1 MVTDSQDWESFV
13 EPYFVLRESNLL
25 ICPQGLSTDRYLSH
39 INYRI
44 LQTPANLTDHVRK
57 IHLFQQENLNQRLLV
72 AALADLFFV
81 LKQSG
86 YALRKRLL
94 LTSRELIDSKVFDHL
109 VDKLKSGNLSMSEN
123 WLSGF
128 PTLLVEKPVLEIVR
142 RQDQGSRGTT
152 DDKDNAML
160 LADEYIENSQINLA
174 IETLEEAVLKESGDD
189 KPAELLIQL
198 YRQTA
203 EFDRFRDFLHKLEQ
217 VQDETLPDCWQL
229 ASIEFEQL

>member
-1 MVTDSQDWESFV
+1 MVTDSQDWESSL
-13 EPYFVLRESNLL
+13 EPYFVLRESSLL
-25 ICPQGLSTDRYLSH
+25 ICPQNLSTDRYLNY

-44 LQTPANLTDHVRK
+44 RQTPANLTDHVRK
-57 IHLFQQENLNQRLLV
+57 IYLFQQESLNQRLLV

-94 LTSRELIDSKVFDHL
+94 LASRELIDSTIFSHL
-109 VDKLKSGNLSMSEN
+109 VDKLKSGNLSISEN
-123 WLSGF
+123 WLRGF

-142 RQDQGSRGTT
+142 RQDQASRGPT

-174 IETLEEAVLKESGDD
+174 IETLEEAVLKASGDEE
-189 KPAELLIQL
+189 PAELLIEL

-203 EFDRFRDFLHKLEQ
+203 EYDRFRDFSHKLEQ
-217 VQDETLPDCWQL
+217 TQNETLPDCWQL
-229 ASIEFEQL
+229 ASIEFELL